1 MSNPL
6 FRNKLTKTQKIIFFI
21 VLTLLY
27 LALLYFVKYKKGN
40 EVALFYKIND
50 IVVWPAIF
58 YIWIFCSRN
67 NNSSIYFKKENYDN
81 IVADLKISGFDKYK
95 ETSSKI
101 KFKDNNKWY
110 KQNRIFIYK
119 HKNGIWELDA
129 ENKFIKNFEKYI
141 VKYVKI

>member
-6 FRNKLTKTQKIIFFI
+6 FRNKLTKTQKIVFFI

-129 ENKFIKNFEKYI
+129 KNKFIKNFEKYI